1 MAMRVPSGFGGFPA
15 YKPAPCRKSGRA
27 LASHKKVGVRG
38 SEREEEGPEPPSPTF
53 HPDYQRYVMR
63 TKNVF
68 AVYGS
73 LAYPV

>member
-1 MAMRVPSGFGGFPA
+1 MA
-15 YKPAPCRKSGRA
+15 
-27 LASHKKVGVRG
+27 LHKKAGVGDP
-38 SEREEEGPEPPSPTF
+38 EREEEGPEPPSPTF
-53 HPDYQRYVMR
+53 HLDYQRYVMR